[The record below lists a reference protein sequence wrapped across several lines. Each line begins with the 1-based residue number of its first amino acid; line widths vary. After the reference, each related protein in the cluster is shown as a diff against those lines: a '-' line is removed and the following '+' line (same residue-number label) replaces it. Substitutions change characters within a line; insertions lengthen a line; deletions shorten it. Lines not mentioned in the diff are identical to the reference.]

1 MAQQLQV
8 GDLMSDTLEVVS
20 SDARLRDVL
29 IKMNR
34 AGYRH
39 LPVVRIDKLV
49 GIITD
54 RDVRLAVN
62 SPVVHEEAE
71 LIRESVLDE
80 LRVDACMTP
89 DPQCVSSTTP
99 AREVA
104 ELLSLNK
111 FGAMPVVDE
120 GKLVG
125 MISYI
130 DFLKHYAANL

>member
-1 MAQQLQV
+1 MAMLRV
-8 GDLMSDTLEVVS
+8 NDLMSDALEVVS
-20 SDARLRDVL
+20 PDAHLHDVL
-29 IKMNR
+29 TKMNQ

-39 LPVVRIDKLV
+39 LPVVANDMLV

-62 SPVVHEEAE
+62 SPVVDAEAD
-71 LIRESVLDE
+71 LTRESVLDGV
-80 LRVDACMTP
+80 RVDDCMTP
-89 DPQCVSSTTP
+89 DPQSVSSSTP
-99 AREVA
+99 LHEVA

-130 DFLKHYAANL
+130 DFLKHYAANR

>member
-1 MAQQLQV
+1 MVMLQV
-8 GDLMSDTLEVVS
+8 KDLMSNALEVVS
-20 SDARLRDVL
+20 PETRLHDVL
-29 IKMNR
+29 KIMNR

-39 LPVVRIDKLV
+39 LPVVSGEKLV

-54 RDVRLAVN
+54 RDLRLAVN
-62 SPVVHEEAE
+62 SPVVQEGADLE
-71 LIRESVLDE
+71 RETVLDGVQVGE
-80 LRVDACMTP
+80 CMTP
-89 DPQCVSSTTP
+89 DPQCVSSETP

-104 ELLSLNK
+104 DLLSLNK

-130 DFLKHYAANL
+130 DFLKHYANKG